1 MVDAPIETRA
11 QLHIITYLD
20 WQREGRDSFDT
31 QRAALLDILAQLLH
45 DLENGSQLKHVLL
58 GGQSIILDDIASVGG
73 DLLKR
78 LIEASKAG
86 KVSVG
91 ASYVQLDGLLADGET
106 LIRNLL
112 IGRSDT
118 ARHGIA
124 SFTVAFMPDVCQ
136 NVAQLP
142 QILRG
147 FDIDA
152 AFLCFGNPV
161 LPLPFRWEAPDSS
174 SILVMNYQ
182 ALEDPQQSVRN
193 QRDGQ
198 PDGPFLWMH
207 RATNPDNLQPEKL
220 DNVVDVPTLQ
230 SNLSEYAEAVRDKL
244 PDELRPRIRG
254 ELHLQNE
261 AAIMGRFSARISH
274 KQELMRLQSKLS
286 HLAEPLLALALA
298 YGKTRF
304 PEIQRALLEYSWRL
318 LLQNMSRHSFAGAV
332 SDAVFDEMSIRNRRV
347 DDNSQRVIET
357 ALRGLEGTPLPAGT
371 APTTEETYISVWN
384 PHGHRVTQVVELVL
398 RLPDGKHPSVLLGP
412 KGDEQAF
419 TWDAASKTLDF
430 RADVEAVGYAVYTL
444 KLSKERTA
452 AYNQRRAVAGRAIG
466 SASGASLGL
475 VGGRLD
481 WTFDNANII
490 DLLHYED
497 GGDAGDVWHYEEPT
511 PDVIMKG
518 SIVDVVQV
526 EATPTYERLIFRN
539 RMRIAPNLKDGKER
553 VRGLRVLDL
562 TTTATY
568 YNDVPGVYFRTSFTN
583 TAEDH
588 RLRAHIRTGIDAS
601 VIYTDSAFGLVKRA
615 TPDGKPT
622 GEQPMQSMASIFDNH
637 RGMGIFTRGLNA
649 FEPIKED
656 KQTTVA
662 LTLLRSIGL
671 LNKKRNIPVAGA
683 QMTGDYNM
691 EFMLMPLQAH
701 REPALQLQA
710 AMAYRA
716 PLQAFQYQEKPAKA
730 QASYLSFDSDKI
742 VMTAL
747 KPPQQGNGML
757 VRLMNPSRADVGL
770 HVKPEGTLSKAHR
783 LNLAE
788 TSSSPLTVEKNQ
800 VNLSIEPYQVVTLH
814 LEF

>member
-1 MVDAPIETRA
+1 MVDAPTETRA

-20 WQREGRDSFDT
+20 WQREGQYSFDT
-31 QRAALLDILAQLLH
+31 QRAALLDMLAQLLH
-45 DLENGSQLKHVLL
+45 DLENSNELKHVLL
-58 GGQSIILDDIASVGG
+58 SGQSIILDDIANVGA

-78 LIEASKAG
+78 LIEHSKTG

-91 ASYVQLDGLLADGET
+91 TNYVQLDGLVVDGES
-106 LIRNLL
+106 LVRNLL
-112 IGRSDT
+112 LGHGD
-118 ARHGIA
+118 AQRHGI
-124 SFTVAFMPDVCQ
+124 SNLKVAFMPDVCQ

-161 LPLPFRWEAPDSS
+161 LPLPFRWEAPDGS

-182 ALEDPQQSVRN
+182 ANDDANQSVKT

-207 RATNPDNLQPEKL
+207 RATSPDNLLPEKL
-220 DNVVDVPTLQ
+220 DSKVDVPTVQ
-230 SNLSEYAEAVRDKL
+230 SNFNDYAEAVRDKL

-261 AAIMGRFSARISH
+261 VAIMGRFSARISH
-274 KQELMRLQSKLS
+274 KQELIRLQSKLA
-286 HLAEPLLALALA
+286 HLTEPLLALALV

-318 LLQNMSRHSFAGAV
+318 LMQNMSRTSYAGAV

-347 DDNSQRVIET
+347 DDNSQRVIDS
-357 ALRGLEGTPLPAGT
+357 ALKALAGEPLAADSVP
-371 APTTEETYISVWN
+371 PSEETYINVWN

-398 RLPDGKHPSVLLGP
+398 RLPEGKHPQILLGAN
-412 KGDEQAF
+412 GEEQAF
-419 TWDAASKTLDF
+419 TWDSSTKTLDF
-430 RADVEAVGYAVYTL
+430 RADVQPVGYAVYTL
-444 KLSKERTA
+444 KLSRDKTA

-481 WTFDNANII
+481 WTFESANII

-497 GGDAGDVWHYEEPT
+497 GGDAGDVWQYEEPQ

-568 YNDVPGVYFRTSFTN
+568 YNDVAGVYFRTSFTN

-588 RLRAHIRTGIDAS
+588 RLRAHIRTGIDSA
-601 VIYTDSAFGLVKRA
+601 VVYTDSAFGLVKRS

-622 GEQPMQSMASIFDNH
+622 GEQPMQSMTTIFDNN
-637 RGMGIFTRGLNA
+637 RGMGLFTRGLNA

-656 KQTTVA
+656 KQITLA
-662 LTLLRSIGL
+662 LTLLRSVGL
-671 LNKKRNIPVAGA
+671 LDKKKNIPVAGA

-691 EFMLMPLQAH
+691 DFMLMPLAAE
-701 REPALQLQA
+701 REPAIQLQT

-716 PLQAFQYQEKPAKA
+716 PLQAFQYQEKPA
-730 QASYLSFDSDKI
+730 QTQGSYLSFDTDKV
-742 VMTAL
+742 VMTTL
-747 KPPQQGNGML
+747 KPPQQGSGMV
-757 VRLMNPSRADVGL
+757 VRLLNPSQGDIGV
-770 HVKPEGTLSKAHR
+770 HVQPQGTLTKAQR

-788 TSSSPLTVEKNQ
+788 TTASSLPIEKNQ
-800 VNLSIEPYQVVTLH
+800 VNLSLEPYQVVTLH

>member
-20 WQREGRDSFDT
+20 WQREGQYSFDT
-31 QRAALLDILAQLLH
+31 QRAALLDMLAQLLY
-45 DLENGSQLKHVLL
+45 DLENDSSLKHVLL
-58 GGQSIILDDIASVGG
+58 SGQTIILDDIGSVGG

-78 LIEASKAG
+78 LIEYSKAG

-91 ASYVQLDGLLADGET
+91 TSYVQLDGLLADGEA
-106 LIRNLL
+106 LVRNLL
-112 IGRSDT
+112 LARGD
-118 ARHGIA
+118 ALRHGI
-124 SFTVAFMPDVCQ
+124 SSLRVAFMPDVCQ

-152 AFLCFGNPV
+152 AFLCFGNPI
-161 LPLPFRWEAPDSS
+161 LPLPFRWEAPDGS

-182 ALEDPQQSVRN
+182 ALDDANESVKN
-193 QRDGQ
+193 QRDAQ

-207 RATNPDNLQPEKL
+207 RATTPDNLLPEKL
-220 DNVVDVPTLQ
+220 DSTVDVPTLQ
-230 SNLSEYAEAVRDKL
+230 SNLNNYAEAVRDKL

-254 ELHLQNE
+254 ELHLQSEN
-261 AAIMGRFSARISH
+261 AVTGRFSARISH
-274 KQELMRLQSKLS
+274 KQELVRLQSKLA

-318 LLQNMSRHSFAGAV
+318 LMQNMSSHSFAGAV
-332 SDAVFDEMSIRNRRV
+332 SDPVFDEMTIRNRRV
-347 DDNSQRVIET
+347 DDNSQRVIDT
-357 ALRGLEGTPLPAGT
+357 ALKALAGEPLATGATPT
-371 APTTEETYISVWN
+371 SDETYINVWN

-398 RLPDGKHPSVLLGP
+398 RLPDGKHPQILLGP
-412 KGDEQAF
+412 TGEEQAF
-419 TWDAASKTLDF
+419 TWDNVTKTLDF
-430 RADVEAVGYAVYTL
+430 RADVASVGYAVYTL
-444 KLSKERTA
+444 RLSRDKTA

-466 SASGASLGL
+466 SASGESLGL

-497 GGDAGDVWHYEEPT
+497 GGDAGDVWQYQEPQ

-601 VIYTDSAFGLVKRA
+601 VIYTDSAFGLVKRS

-622 GEQPMQSMASIFDNH
+622 GEQPMQSMTTIFDNH
-637 RGMGIFTRGLNA
+637 RGMGLFTRGLNA

-656 KQTTVA
+656 KQITLA
-662 LTLLRSIGL
+662 LTLLRSVGWL
-671 LNKKRNIPVAGA
+671 DKARNISVAGA
-683 QMTGDYNM
+683 QMVGDYNM
-691 EFMLMPLQAH
+691 EFMLMPLSAE
-701 REPALQLQA
+701 REPAAQLQA

-716 PLQAFQYQEKPAKA
+716 PLKAFQYQEKPAQM
-730 QASYLSFDSDKI
+730 QASYLSFDSDKV

-747 KPPQQGNGML
+747 KPPQEGSGMV
-757 VRLMNPSRADVGL
+757 VRLLNPSKAELGVQL
-770 HVKPEGTLSKAHR
+770 QPEGNLTKAQR

-788 TSSSPLTVEKNQ
+788 TQATSLAIEKNQ
-800 VNLSIEPYQVVTLH
+800 LNLSIEPYQLVTLH